1 MIFSFYFLLTI
12 SSLKLTFS
20 DILAIRMHASWWQAD
35 SSWSSRAM
43 SCQTVSPLVILWN
56 SVCPSKS
63 KLKWVSRMG
72 QTIPCYTCLFFQT
85 ASLAGH
91 HLNGTVT
98 ENYVVDLHVIQILIG
113 ICVYPHLF
121 LCFYCNY
128 NLHWKDGLSRKL
140 CTKLN
145 WDLSHHIIYD
155 YCTLLLPHEAGDLP
169 AGAFSGLFLSFLLRN
184 TCSDI
189 ASPQTQ
195 RKVTSNYQHPTTNN
209 QLSSESQI
217 LVT

>member
-1 MIFSFYFLLTI
+1 
-12 SSLKLTFS
+12 
-20 DILAIRMHASWWQAD
+20 MHASWWHPD

-43 SCQTVSPLVILWN
+43 SCQTISPLVIIWN

-98 ENYVVDLHVIQILIG
+98 ENYVVDLQVIQILIG

-145 WDLSHHIIYD
+145 GDYDYD

-169 AGAFSGLFLSFLLRN
+169 VGAFFFWPFSIFP
-184 TCSDI
+184 
-189 ASPQTQ
+189 PQEHLAL
-195 RKVTSNYQHPTTNN
+195 TSLHHRFK
-209 QLSSESQI
+209 EK
-217 LVT
+217 

>member
-1 MIFSFYFLLTI
+1 
-12 SSLKLTFS
+12 
-20 DILAIRMHASWWQAD
+20 MHASWWHPD

-43 SCQTVSPLVILWN
+43 SCQTISPLVIFWN

-91 HLNGTVT
+91 QLNGTVT
-98 ENYVVDLHVIQILIG
+98 ESMLLIFMWFKYWLVSVSILMI
-113 ICVYPHLF
+113 LF
-121 LCFYCNY
+121 LYFYCNC

-145 WDLSHHIIYD
+145 WGLSHHIIND

-169 AGAFSGLFLSFLLRN
+169 AGAFFWPFSIFP
-184 TCSDI
+184 
-189 ASPQTQ
+189 PQEHLAL
-195 RKVTSNYQHPTTNN
+195 TSLHHRPK
-209 QLSSESQI
+209 EK
-217 LVT
+217 

>member
-20 DILAIRMHASWWQAD
+20 DILAIRMHASWWHPD

-98 ENYVVDLHVIQILIG
+98 EKYVVDLHVIQILIG

-145 WDLSHHIIYD
+145 WDLSHHIMTTAHCCSPMKQGIF
-155 YCTLLLPHEAGDLP
+155 LRV
-169 AGAFSGLFLSFLLRN
+169 LFLAFF
-184 TCSDI
+184 
-189 ASPQTQ
+189 
-195 RKVTSNYQHPTTNN
+195 Y
-209 QLSSESQI
+209 LSSSGTPALTSLHHRPKEK
-217 LVT
+217 